1 METTADNQ
9 NAKLKEIAMEMKKV
23 DLVLEKTKGIKKLN
37 QDICQTSLTMAGVL
51 KKIEGSS
58 VAQAGNKENCKQLT
72 FEFLCHVL
80 VPINRVRKPIHRYRH
95 CIIIGYVSH
104 FKPAQMGKDILN

>member
-1 METTADNQ
+1 MPLGIVETTADNQ

-51 KKIEGSS
+51 KKIEVSCA
-58 VAQAGNKENCKQLT
+58 AQSGGKENSENKW
-72 FEFLCHVL
+72 VL
-80 VPINRVRKPIHRYRH
+80 LSFANRETGRV
-95 CIIIGYVSH
+95 
-104 FKPAQMGKDILN
+104 LNFSRRTRQAAR